1 MSYSNDVFSM
11 YIQSMLAD
19 AQKVFDE
26 MSSSSKLLPAPID
39 QTSYLGEEAES
50 MRWFLLPSEAQRA
63 LSGQTTPTS
72 TPPFQP
78 RHFPG
83 APQLLKD
90 DKPRDKTT
98 SLQRNKEEVKE
109 HFTTKVEEERELVR
123 DQLEDIEVKKTEK
136 VVKFHSPTK
145 VIYKP
150 TTEVL
155 YYIVCTQLE
164 TMATIRGQLL

>member
-1 MSYSNDVFSM
+1 M

-26 MSSSSKLLPAPID
+26 MSSSSKLFPAPSD

-78 RHFPG
+78 RRFPD
-83 APQLLKD
+83 AAQIVKR
-90 DKPRDKTT
+90 DKPQAINT
-98 SLQRNKEEVKE
+98 SSQRNKEQAKE
-109 HFTTKVEEERELVR
+109 HFTTKVKKERELVR

-136 VVKFHSPTK
+136 VVKFHSPPK

-164 TMATIRGQLL
+164 TMAIYYSRAAAIV